1 VTTADLHAPAAAA
14 SVVVE
19 EVAFVA
25 VVAAAVEASFAAEEK
40 LVDTLAAVAVE
51 EETPFD
57 AFAAAAAVGEAPFGS
72 STVAADFDS
81 LVHTAAA
88 AAAAVRPV
96 ASFENSLAP
105 QMAVAFV
112 AVYYWELLAVVVDTA
127 EAPERHLQL

>member
-14 SVVVE
+14 SVEFE

-25 VVAAAVEASFAAEEK
+25 VVAAAAGEASFAAEEK
-40 LVDTLAAVAVE
+40 LVDTFAAVAVE
-51 EETPFD
+51 EETSFD
-57 AFAAAAAVGEAPFGS
+57 AFAAAAAAVGEAPFGS

-88 AAAAVRPV
+88 AAVRPV

-105 QMAVAFV
+105 QMAAAFV
-112 AVYYWELLAVVVDTA
+112 TVDY
-127 EAPERHLQL
+127 